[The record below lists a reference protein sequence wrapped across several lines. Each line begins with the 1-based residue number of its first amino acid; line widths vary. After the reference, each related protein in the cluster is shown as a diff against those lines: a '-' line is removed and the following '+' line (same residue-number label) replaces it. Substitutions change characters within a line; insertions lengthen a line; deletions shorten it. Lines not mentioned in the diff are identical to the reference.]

1 MPLNPFHVGREYPPS
16 APYLVETHVGRLI
29 EARVFKLST
38 VAEVDPYIAAIAEQ
52 VQKLPAGSN
61 GVLCADHRPAEIYPQ
76 PVTDRL
82 IELFQHMNKR
92 LSRIAIV
99 TGVEKATL
107 YMQLRRI
114 VREARYE
121 ARQVFQDTPPALDH
135 LAIALSPQ
143 EVERARLFLASFP

>member
-1 MPLNPFHVGREYPPS
+1 MAEPAS
-16 APYLVETHVGRLI
+16 ASYLVETHVGRLI
-29 EARVFKLST
+29 EARVFKLAT
-38 VAEVDPYIAAIAEQ
+38 AAEVDIYIRAIAAE
-52 VQKLPAGSN
+52 VERLPKGSN

-82 IELFQHMNKR
+82 IELFQVMNSR

-99 TGVEKATL
+99 TGAEKATL

-121 ARQVFQDTPPALDH
+121 ARQVFQDTPPSLEH
-135 LAIALSPQ
+135 LALALAPD
-143 EVERARLFLASFP
+143 ELARARVFLASWP